1 MNKEQKLKSLIS
13 DLKEMEGLKRLFFII
28 EMVSSGI

>member
-13 DLKEMEGLKRLFFII
+13 DLREMEGLKRLFFII
-28 EMVSSGI
+28 EMVSYGI